1 MVDWFDREVSA
12 DEERAVAAFMAR
24 LAHTTPATEPSL
36 PAAGVIWWKAQLLRR
51 WEAERRVQ
59 APLDLMEPVQ
69 IAAALA
75 GVAAV
80 VVWALP
86 SLVRAFSFIHI

>member
-12 DEERAVAAFMAR
+12 DEERTIAAFMAR
-24 LAHTTPATEPSL
+24 LAHSPTPAQAAL
-36 PAAGVIWWKAQLLRR
+36 PDAGVIWWKAQLLRR
-51 WEAERRVQ
+51 WQAEKRVQ

-80 VVWALP
+80 VAWALP
-86 SLVRAFSFIHI
+86 SVVRAFSLIHM